1 MITNAVDTYEIATM
15 GQNLSNT
22 FTLASNGILVDVVVD
37 FIEVVVPSPA
47 TGFAEPIQ
55 GDPFYEEKKGFKR
68 ITVTAVIDGNTYI
81 DTALTDD
88 LDIKI
93 EDINVTINRD
103 QPKPS
108 VTVILKN

>member
-22 FTLASNGILVDVVVD
+22 FTLASNGILVDVVID
-37 FIEVVVPSPA
+37 IIEVVVPPVS
-47 TGFAEPIQ
+47 TGFAEP
-55 GDPFYEEKKGFKR
+55 FYVDEEPKKKTFKR
-68 ITVTAVIDGNTYI
+68 ITVTAIINGNTFM

-88 LDIKI
+88 LDVTIDDI
-93 EDINVTINRD
+93 EVVINRD

-108 VTVILKN
+108 VSVIVKN